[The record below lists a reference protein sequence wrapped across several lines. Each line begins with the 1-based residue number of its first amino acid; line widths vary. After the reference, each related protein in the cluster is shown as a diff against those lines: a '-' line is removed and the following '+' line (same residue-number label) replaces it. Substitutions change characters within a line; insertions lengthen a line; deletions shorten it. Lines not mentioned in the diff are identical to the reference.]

1 MKKLIQILV
10 ILLIS
15 TNISA
20 QLSPSIPTSNT
31 IANLNVADTRN
42 WMAFSNPS
50 NISYLKSSGFG
61 FQYENRFLLNELST
75 KSVFA
80 NLPTNLVDM
89 AFSASYFGYNQYNEI
104 LIGIGFARNFSEKFS
119 LGVQFNYSATYFGPE
134 IRYLGVLFPQL
145 GLNLKL
151 SPKFHL
157 GFSTFNPFQQ
167 NINSD
172 YSIKRLAS
180 VFSLGCEYFFAD
192 NFAFRSQIDKEI
204 SSNYKFGA
212 GFDYTMLN
220 FLTVKLGAYTHGYL
234 VPCLGLTSN
243 FGSFSFSYNAD
254 FHPLLGL
261 VSIASVRYNID
272 KK

>member
-1 MKKLIQILV
+1 MNKLIQILV
-10 ILLIS
+10 FLLIS
-15 TNISA
+15 TNIFS
-20 QLSPSIPTSNT
+20 QLSLSIPESNT

-42 WMAFSNPS
+42 WSAFSNPS
-50 NISYLKSSGFG
+50 NISYLKNSGFG

-80 NLPTNLVDM
+80 NLPTTLVDM
-89 AFSASYFGYNQYNEI
+89 ALSASYFGYNQYNEI
-104 LIGIGFARNFSEKFS
+104 LLGIGFARNFSDKFS

-134 IRYLGVLFPQL
+134 IKYLGVFFPQI

-172 YSIKRLAS
+172 FSIKRLAS
-180 VFSLGCEYFFAD
+180 VFSLGCEYSFSDDFV
-192 NFAFRSQIDKEI
+192 FRSQLDKEI
-204 SSNYKFGA
+204 SSNYRFGA

-234 VPCLGLTSN
+234 VSCLCLSTN

-261 VSIASVRYNID
+261 VSIASVRYD
-272 KK
+272 LQKK